1 MEKAKILLV
10 DDESD
15 VTRILSKRLGRRG
28 FECQTAANGQEAVD
42 AMGQYVYGVIIMD
55 VKMPVMD
62 GMSALQ
68 IIHARWPKTQI
79 ILLSGHADMQLAVQ
93 AMSEGAFGY
102 LMKPVDIDEL
112 LFKIE
117 DAVTQVRLEAGQG

>member
-62 GMSALQ
+62 GMEALPQAVEISPETVIVMVTGCNDRQQ
-68 IIHARWPKTQI
+68 IAQAAGLGAKGYILKPLRPAYVEGLVRKLFGAR
-79 ILLSGHADMQLAVQ
+79 
-93 AMSEGAFGY
+93 
-102 LMKPVDIDEL
+102 
-112 LFKIE
+112 
-117 DAVTQVRLEAGQG
+117 QG